1 MDGRVFEWSED
12 GKTWTILSDIPAD
25 RTKFTVTTIPPERS
39 FCPDAQQFRQTDG
52 TEGCR
57 FSVKTKEAPE
67 INEELMM
74 YDLNLS
80 TFKTL
85 KPGEKVEVKC
95 NGVDKYIEFFLS
107 GNNDSMVSIS
117 GVNNDGENNMLY
129 CGYVGYVK
137 LNKISFDDMQTLI
150 ITPAGKTPVQI
161 HQIVRE

>member
-1 MDGRVFEWSED
+1 MDGRAFEWSED

-25 RTKFTVTTIPPERS
+25 RTKFTVTTIPLNAHFVRMRNNSGKQMELKV
-39 FCPDAQQFRQTDG
+39 AA
-52 TEGCR
+52 

-80 TFKTL
+80 TYKTL

>member
-1 MDGRVFEWSED
+1 MRNNS
-12 GKTWTILSDIPAD
+12 GKQMELKVA
-25 RTKFTVTTIPPERS
+25 
-39 FCPDAQQFRQTDG
+39 A
-52 TEGCR
+52 

-74 YDLNLS
+74 YDLNLR
-80 TFKTL
+80 TYKTL